1 MSLPIYLIGA
11 RGCGKST
18 VGEALALALGYA
30 FIDTD
35 RYLQQI
41 GGQTVAEVVAAEGW
55 PEFRRRETQ
64 ALQRVTANATVI
76 ATGGGMVLAEENRR
90 YMREQGQVVYLQ
102 ADAEVLAARLQ
113 AYPEAGQRPTLTGRP
128 IAEEMSEVLAAR
140 ETLYL
145 QTAHHI
151 IDAMQSPDRVVEQI
165 LNALSPA
172 RAS

>member
-1 MSLPIYLIGA
+1 MSLPVYLIGA

-55 PEFRRRETQ
+55 SGFRRRETQ
-64 ALQRVTANATVI
+64 ALQLVTADATVI

-90 YMREQGQVVYLQ
+90 YMRDHGRVIYLQ
-102 ADAEVLAARLQ
+102 APAEVLAARLQ
-113 AYPEAGQRPTLTGRP
+113 AYPEAAQRPTLTGRP

-140 ETLYL
+140 EALYL

-165 LNALSPA
+165 LNELSPA